1 MKGSRRYARVL
12 AVKGLYHWQVNQ
24 VDIERIVEVL
34 LTEEE
39 YSKADANYTRNLLQ
53 SAITQSDEY
62 YRDIE
67 TSLDRPLTQ
76 ISPIEKAIL
85 LIAMVELN
93 ETSEVPFKVVI
104 NECVEL
110 AKQFGGTDG
119 YKYING
125 VIDRYLKGCRE
136 PQS

>member
-12 AVKGLYHWQVNQ
+12 AVKGLYHRQVNQ

-125 VIDRYLKGCRE
+125 VLDRYLKGCRE

>member
-67 TSLDRPLTQ
+67 TSLDLSLIHISEPTRP
-76 ISPIEKAIL
+76 
-85 LIAMVELN
+85 
-93 ETSEVPFKVVI
+93 
-104 NECVEL
+104 
-110 AKQFGGTDG
+110 
-119 YKYING
+119 Y
-125 VIDRYLKGCRE
+125 
-136 PQS
+136 

>member
-1 MKGSRRYARVL
+1 MKGSRRYAREL

-125 VIDRYLKGCRE
+125 VLDRYLKGCRE

>member
-12 AVKGLYHWQVNQ
+12 AVKGLYHWQINQ

-39 YSKADANYTRNLLQ
+39 YSKADVNYTRDLLQ
-53 SAITQSDEY
+53 SAICQADEH

-67 TSLDRPLTQ
+67 SCLDRPLTQ

-93 ETSEVPFKVVI
+93 EASEVPFKVVI

-119 YKYING
+119 HKYING
-125 VIDRYLKGCRE
+125 VLDRYLKGCRE